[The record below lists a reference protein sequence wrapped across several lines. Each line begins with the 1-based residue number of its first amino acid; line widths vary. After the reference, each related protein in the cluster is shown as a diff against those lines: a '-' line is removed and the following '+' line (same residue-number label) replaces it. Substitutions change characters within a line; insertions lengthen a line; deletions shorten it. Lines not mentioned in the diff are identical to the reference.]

1 MYALDSTFVPTP
13 EVTAGVAWANY
24 ASSNKLGFASPYVL
38 AFEQDAQL
46 ESATATGNILAE
58 LKNLFGQVETV
69 NDRLKKAVESRL
81 TIMEQ
86 RELARQ
92 EKEFRKRQLNSL
104 QTGIGLSAYA
114 PNLADYAL
122 IAKRDQM
129 LRDAE
134 HEICKQVRDS
144 MTLAEKKE
152 LKRQF
157 VEYLE
162 AVKAYMDSPVFKLR
176 PQPGPA
182 VTRFYLSVKRAVAR
196 LGDRFDA

>member
-1 MYALDSTFVPTP
+1 MYALDSTFVPTQ

-38 AFEQDAQL
+38 AFEQDSQS
-46 ESATATGNILAE
+46 ESATITGNILSE
-58 LKNLFGQVETV
+58 LKGLFGQVETV

-81 TIMEQ
+81 TMMER

-92 EKEFRKRQLNSL
+92 EKEFRKRQMDSL
-104 QTGIGLSAYA
+104 RTGLGWSAHA
-114 PNLADYAL
+114 PNLTDYSL

-134 HEICKQVRDS
+134 HTICKQVRDS
-144 MTLAEKKE
+144 MSLAEKKE
-152 LKRQF
+152 LTRQF

-162 AVKAYMDSPVFKLR
+162 SVKAYMDAPVFKLR

-182 VTRFYLSVKRAVAR
+182 VSRFYLSVRRAVAR
-196 LGDRFDA
+196 LDEV